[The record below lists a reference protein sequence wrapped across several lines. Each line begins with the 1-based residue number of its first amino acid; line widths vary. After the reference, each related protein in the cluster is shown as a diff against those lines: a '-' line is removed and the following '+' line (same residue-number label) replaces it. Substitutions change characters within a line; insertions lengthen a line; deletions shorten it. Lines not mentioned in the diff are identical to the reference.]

1 MRCWRASRR
10 PKRNCHDFAVNI
22 RAICVFC
29 GSQPGRRR
37 DYVAAARD
45 TARLLAQGGIELVYG
60 GGHVGLMGALA
71 DEALRHGGRVTGV
84 IPEHLMRPEVA
95 HQRLTELIVVG
106 SMHTRKQTM
115 ALRSDAF
122 IVLPGGFGTIEE
134 MFEMLTWLQLRL
146 QDKPVGLLNVA
157 GYFDSLI
164 EFLEHAAGEGLIRRE
179 HRDLL
184 QVEHTPQ
191 RLLDRLTA
199 HLRASRAVHPADG
212 DISLT

>member
-1 MRCWRASRR
+1 MRCWHASR
-10 PKRNCHDFAVNI
+10 KLKCDCHEFTVKL

-29 GSQPGRRR
+29 GSQPGNRH
-37 DYVAAARD
+37 DYVAAARGM
-45 TARLLAQGGIELVYG
+45 ARLLAQSGIELVYG

-95 HQRLTELIVVG
+95 HQRLTELIVVD

-157 GYFDSLI
+157 GYFDSLLQ
-164 EFLEHAAGEGLIRRE
+164 FLEHAASEGLIRHE

-184 QVEHTPQ
+184 RVEHTPT
-191 RLLDRLTA
+191 RLLALLDADSALITTD
-199 HLRASRAVHPADG
+199 PAEG

>member
-1 MRCWRASRR
+1 MIPRA
-10 PKRNCHDFAVNI
+10 V
-22 RAICVFC
+22 CVFC
-29 GSQPGRRR
+29 GSQPGRRGE
-37 DYVAAARD
+37 YVAAARAV
-45 TARLLAQGGIELVYG
+45 ARLLAQSGIELVYG

-71 DEALRHGGRVTGV
+71 DEALMHGGRVVGV

-95 HQRLTELIVVG
+95 HQGLSELIVVD

-115 ALRSDAF
+115 ARRSDAF

-157 GYFDSLI
+157 GYFDSMLQ
-164 EFLEHAAGEGLIRRE
+164 FLEHATNEGLIRRE

-184 QVEHTPQ
+184 RVGHTPTS
-191 RLLDRLTA
+191 LLALLAADIAKLGTR
-199 HLRASRAVHPADG
+199 HSASDN
-212 DISLT
+212 ISLG

>member
-1 MRCWRASRR
+1 MTPGS
-10 PKRNCHDFAVNI
+10 V
-22 RAICVFC
+22 CVFC
-29 GSQPGRRR
+29 GSQSGRRAK
-37 DYVAAARD
+37 YVAAARD
-45 TARLLAQGGIELVYG
+45 TGRLLAQSGIELVYG

-71 DEALRHGGRVTGV
+71 DEALIHGGRVVGV

-95 HQRLTELIVVG
+95 HQALTELIVVD

-146 QDKPVGLLNVA
+146 QDKPVGLLNVE
-157 GYFDSLI
+157 GYFDALLR
-164 EFLEHAAGEGLIRRE
+164 FLEHAASEGLIRRE

-184 QVEHTPQ
+184 RVEYTPT
-191 RLLDRLTA
+191 RLLALLAADIVQSPTP
-199 HLRASRAVHPADG
+199 HRAASNIALG
-212 DISLT
+212 

>member
-1 MRCWRASRR
+1 M
-10 PKRNCHDFAVNI
+10 
-22 RAICVFC
+22 FC
-29 GSQPGRRR
+29 GSQPGRR
-37 DYVAAARD
+37 DEYVAAARE
-45 TARLLAQGGIELVYG
+45 TARLLAQSGIELVYG

-71 DEALRHGGRVTGV
+71 DEALRYGGRVVGV

-95 HQRLTELIVVG
+95 HQQLTELIVVD

-146 QDKPVGLLNVA
+146 HDKPVGLLNVA
-157 GYFDSLI
+157 GYFDSLLQ
-164 EFLEHAAGEGLIRRE
+164 FLRHAESEKLIRRE

-184 QVEHTPQ
+184 RVEHRAT
-191 RLLDRLTA
+191 RLLALLTA
-199 HLRASRAVHPADG
+199 DLAQSRSMESLNG
-212 DISLT
+212 NISLT